1 MGEIEPLGEFWEAM
15 LSEEEVPVQLA
26 WSRLSPEGQTSVLAH
41 LRAMADEEGWQPSQ
55 RKAARAALRI
65 LEHGLIC

>member
-1 MGEIEPLGEFWEAM
+1 MDEIESLTELWEAM
-15 LSEEEVPVQLA
+15 LSEEEVPVRLA

-55 RKAARAALRI
+55 RKAARAALRF
-65 LEHGLIC
+65 LEPGPSH